1 MGVNGCFDPLRGS
14 LLRNIELQHM
24 LVLPLGHML
33 VSSERDLL
41 VSSKGD

>member
-14 LLRNIELQHM
+14 LLRSIELQHM

-33 VSSERDLL
+33 VSL
-41 VSSKGD
+41 KGDERVISI